1 MSEIEK
7 GIELTLKI
15 YEMVKDDKI
24 AELEQA
30 YAKGIQQREAQLN
43 VLRTEIAWLH
53 EKNNKMGNSNRK
65 LEMEKKDYEDG
76 IKEAEKK
83 FISDLKAMAR
93 AHTSELSQ
101 IKEKCRIVT
110 ERALTEAKQ
119 SQALLDRTIRLR
131 EKADNELKCFKQDLK
146 EKNIGIFKE
155 VLARFGCLQARA
167 IAQTFQEVDIFDD
180 DGNLQSDGKIVLD
193 DPRRSWTYIEVYHY
207 KQIKTCYNCS
217 YPHLKLKCMNIRT
230 TECQC
235 AVKK

>member
-15 YEMVKDDKI
+15 YEKVKDDKI

-53 EKNNKMGNSNRK
+53 EKNNKMENTNRK

-110 ERALTEAKQ
+110 ERALAEAKQ
-119 SQALLDRTIRLR
+119 SQALLDRTICLR
-131 EKADNELKCFKQDLK
+131 EKADNELKCFKEDLK
-146 EKNIGIFKE
+146 EKNIEIFKE

-167 IAQTFQEVDIFDD
+167 IAQTFQEVEIFDE
-180 DGNLQSDGKIVLD
+180 DGKLRPDGKIVVNNS
-193 DPRRSWTYIEVYHY
+193 RRCWPFIKVYNHRL
-207 KQIKTCYNCS
+207 QTCYNCK
-217 YPHLKLKCMNIRT
+217 YPHLKQKCENIRT

-235 AVKK
+235 ALRN